1 MTQAM
6 VYERPALLDREKH
19 RAVRVRPVAGYGFA
33 RRANSVVLAA
43 SEFAEACKEYAVVF
57 TRASDGRVMP
67 AVVLG
72 LRGGENLFVGDD
84 GGWDARTIPA
94 YVRRYPFVLA
104 ELPGE
109 PSLAV
114 CIDEACPGLGQEE
127 GEPLFD
133 AEGRETAYL
142 RTALDFLAAY
152 QREIARTQAFCAR
165 LAQAGV
171 LVDMNA
177 RADLVDGRSFTLNG
191 LLVVDEKK
199 LLALP
204 DATALALFR
213 AGELHLVSL
222 HLASLSNLQRL
233 VDRVAQRPSPIAPA
247 PRPGA

>member
-114 CIDEACPGLGQEE
+114 CIDEACPGLGHDE